1 MATQLSFDLP
11 AKTALGREDFFV
23 SPANALAVA
32 MISANSWPGNKLVLT
47 GPAKSGKTHLAH
59 VWAAASGARI
69 VQAKDIDEADIP
81 ELARTPVVVED
92 VPLISQDANQQ
103 NALFHLHNLVLAEG
117 NAILM
122 TGRLAPRFW
131 QLDLPDLQSRV
142 EGAHH
147 AALELPDDALL
158 GAVLAKLFLD
168 RQLTPGPDVLTYL
181 VRHMDR
187 RFERAA
193 EVVEQLDRLAL
204 AEKREITRKLAM
216 RVLAACDNDP
226 DADD

>member
-122 TGRLAPRFW
+122 TGRLAP
-131 QLDLPDLQSRV
+131 P
-142 EGAHH
+142 
-147 AALELPDDALL
+147 
-158 GAVLAKLFLD
+158 
-168 RQLTPGPDVLTYL
+168 
-181 VRHMDR
+181 
-187 RFERAA
+187 
-193 EVVEQLDRLAL
+193 
-204 AEKREITRKLAM
+204 
-216 RVLAACDNDP
+216 VLAA
-226 DADD
+226 